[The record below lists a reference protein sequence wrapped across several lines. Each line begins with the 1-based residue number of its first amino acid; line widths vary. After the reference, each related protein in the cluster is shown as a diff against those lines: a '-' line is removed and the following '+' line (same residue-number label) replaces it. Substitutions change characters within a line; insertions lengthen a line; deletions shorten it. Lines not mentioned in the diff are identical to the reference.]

1 MKIAI
6 DGPAG
11 AGKSTI
17 ARQVAKKLGYTYLD
31 TGAMYRAL
39 TYTAIQRDISP
50 SNSSAL
56 ASIVSQMD
64 LQITSDE
71 ETGGNRIF
79 VDGEDITEA
88 IRKPVVSGNVS
99 EVSSHAEVRKVIVDL
114 QKRMA
119 EQGQVVMDG
128 RDIGTVVMPD
138 ADWKFFLTASV
149 SERARRRQ
157 LELSKNGHEVDLKE
171 LERQIQD
178 RDLMDSTRAVSPLR
192 KAEDAIH
199 IDTTHMTI
207 DEVVKLV
214 LNYVQGGKS
223 SVQSTNNH
231 PQRHN

>member
-17 ARQVAKKLGYTYLD
+17 ARLVAKKLGYTYLD

-39 TYTAIQRDISP
+39 TYTAIQREISP
-50 SNSSAL
+50 SDAPAL
-56 ASIVSQMD
+56 ACVVSQMA
-64 LQITSDE
+64 LQITYDGE
-71 ETGGNRIF
+71 NGGNRIF
-79 VDGEDITEA
+79 VAGKDVTEE
-88 IRKPVVSGNVS
+88 IRKPIVSERVS
-99 EVSSHAEVRKVIVDL
+99 EVSSHAQVRKVIVDL

-138 ADWKFFLTASV
+138 ADWKFFLHASV
-149 SERARRRQ
+149 KERARRRQ
-157 LELSKNGHEVDLKE
+157 LELIENGHKVDLRE
-171 LERQIQD
+171 LERQIQR

-192 KAEDAIH
+192 RAEDAID

-207 DEVVKLV
+207 DEVVDLV
-214 LNYVQGGKS
+214 LHYVQGGKS
-223 SVQSTNNH
+223 SVQNT
-231 PQRHN
+231 